1 MDDYLLN
8 INIAD
13 SSIASNYYN
22 DEVIGTEVIDAENAK
37 KQKDVR
43 VALER
48 LLEAKRVKEE
58 TDFI

>member
-1 MDDYLLN
+1 MDDYQLN
-8 INIAD
+8 INVAD
-13 SSIASNYYN
+13 NSIASNYYN
-22 DEVIGTEVIDAENAK
+22 DEVIGTEAIDSENAK

-43 VALER
+43 DALEL

>member
-1 MDDYLLN
+1 MDDYQIH

-22 DEVIGTEVIDAENAK
+22 DEVINDDALDAESAK
-37 KQKDVR
+37 KQKDVKN
-43 VALER
+43 ALER

>member
-1 MDDYLLN
+1 MDDYQLN

-13 SSIASNYYN
+13 SIASNYYN
-22 DEVIGTEVIDAENAK
+22 DEVINDDALDAESAK
-37 KQKDVR
+37 KQKDVKN
-43 VALER
+43 ALER

>member
-1 MDDYLLN
+1 MDDYQLN
-8 INIAD
+8 ISVTDN
-13 SSIASNYYN
+13 SMASNYYN
-22 DEVIGTEVIDAENAK
+22 DEVINDEVLDAENAK

-43 VALER
+43 DALER

>member
-1 MDDYLLN
+1 MDDYQLN

-13 SSIASNYYN
+13 SIASNYYN
-22 DEVIGTEVIDAENAK
+22 DEVINDEVLDAETAK
-37 KQKDVR
+37 KQKDVKN
-43 VALER
+43 ALER